1 VCSFFSCKTVSFAQG
16 RKVLFFLAAEK
27 NSHLETFSTVF
38 PSKVVTAK
46 KLVLH
51 AEEVRCIKAFPKP

>member
-1 VCSFFSCKTVSFAQG
+1 M
-16 RKVLFFLAAEK
+16 LFFLAAEK